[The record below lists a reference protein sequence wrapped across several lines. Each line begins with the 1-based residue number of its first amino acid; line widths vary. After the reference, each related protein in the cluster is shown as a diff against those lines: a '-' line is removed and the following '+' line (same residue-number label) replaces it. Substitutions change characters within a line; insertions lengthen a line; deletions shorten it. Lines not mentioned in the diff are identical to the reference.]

1 MILSGQVSSPSGGG
15 GVPET
20 VTLTINLDGYT
31 SPKYAYI
38 RYIDPITMKIVGDES
53 TLPQQYTFPLTIT
66 VLKNNIVY
74 FAESGWGGVPK
85 IRRPYDDNVDVFGS
99 SNQFYLNLS
108 DSASIT
114 IYNND

>member
-1 MILSGQVSSPSGGG
+1 MILSGQVSSPAGEGI
-15 GVPET
+15 ET

-38 RYIDPITMKIVGDES
+38 RYIDPITMKIVGDEN
-53 TLPQQYTFPLTIT
+53 THQQQYTFPLTIT

-74 FAESGWGGVPK
+74 FMESGWEGIPA
-85 IRRPYDDNVDVFGS
+85 IRRPYDNNVDVFGS
-99 SNQFYLNLS
+99 SNQFCLNLS

>member
-1 MILSGQVSSPSGGG
+1 MILSGQVSSPAGGG

-31 SPKYAYI
+31 SPQYAYI
-38 RYIDPITMKIVGDES
+38 RYIDPITMKIVGDAN

-66 VLKNNIVY
+66 VLKNNMVH
-74 FAESGWGGVPK
+74 FMTSGWVGIPA
-85 IRRPYDDNVDVFGS
+85 IRPPYDDNLDVFNS
-99 SNQFYLNLS
+99 SSEFFLNLS

-114 IYNND
+114 IYNSD

>member
-1 MILSGQVSSPSGGG
+1 MILSGQVSSPEGGG
-15 GVPET
+15 GKIET

-31 SPKYAYI
+31 SPQYAYI
-38 RYIDPITMKIVGDES
+38 RYIDPITMKIVGDQS

-74 FAESGWGGVPK
+74 FAGSGWRGIPA

-114 IYNND
+114 IYNKD